1 MKAVFIYFSAVNE
14 TLFERTVSINSDH
27 FTEMDFFQSNFD
39 FETIFNVNFSE
50 LFKMEKDYFVS

>member
-27 FTEMDFFQSNFD
+27 FTEMDFFHSNFD

-50 LFKMEKDYFVS
+50 LFKMEKDYFGS